1 LATLKALGFTALIFC
16 IIIAMIA
23 GAYLTYLVVLAF
35 FILTI
40 FLIFK
45 RLFSFGRRKR

>member
-1 LATLKALGFTALIFC
+1 MATLKALGVTAFIFC
-16 IIIAMIA
+16 IIIVMIA

-45 RLFSFGRRKR
+45 RLFSFSRRKK